1 MSLIPVYFL
10 LDVVLALIK
19 PGPRLNLY
27 QYESRDRLRWLLL
40 ILLSSLPSFASS
52 SENLSNFQ
60 PERAYEEKYYIESNL
75 EFTLLHELGHAV
87 IDIHKIPVLG
97 GQEKA
102 ADQFAVMLMIITNQ
116 GVDSALMDKLVAVSG
131 EWMLEWQEEIRGNLA
146 TFWDTHPLPIQRFYE
161 IACLVYGADPDSVE
175 TFRTDSWL
183 PIERAWLCSEE
194 YIKNREA
201 LAWMA
206 KKYSRVYFD
215 ANWGL
220 KDQVGQSPNQGK
232 IILQVMPPITVQ
244 DKKTYQFLSNSQ
256 RLNYI
261 VSEANRILMLDQD
274 IYVVFDPAC
283 FDPDAWWSSEQRSIF
298 ICYPLVEQ
306 FSRHSKHL
314 MELVDQLEGQ
324 PEFTLVLKIPED
336 IRLRMIKESLSPAKL
351 NQQIIRWFREQNN
364 IPEK

>member
-1 MSLIPVYFL
+1 MSWIPLNFF
-10 LDVVLALIK
+10 LDVVPALTK
-19 PGPRLNLY
+19 PDPRLNLDL
-27 QYESRDRLRWLLL
+27 YEWRDRLRCLLL

-52 SENLSNFQ
+52 SEVPSNFQ
-60 PERAYEEKYYIESNL
+60 PDRAYQEKYYIESNL
-75 EFTLLHELGHAV
+75 EFTLLHELGYAV

-102 ADQFAVMLMIITNQ
+102 ADQFAAMLMIVYNQ
-116 GVDSALMDKLVAVSG
+116 GVDDALMDKLVAVSG
-131 EWMLEWQEEIRGNLA
+131 EWMLEWQEEIGGNLA
-146 TFWDTHPLPIQRFYE
+146 TFWDTHPLPIQRFFE

-183 PIERAWLCSEE
+183 PIERAWLCSDE

-215 ANWGL
+215 DNWGL
-220 KDQVGQSPNQGK
+220 TDQAGQIPNQGK
-232 IILQVMPPITVQ
+232 IILKVMPPITSK

-261 VSEANRILMLDQD
+261 VSEANHVLKLDQD
-274 IYVVFDPAC
+274 IDVVFNPAC
-283 FDPDAWWSSEQRSIF
+283 FDPDAWWSGEQRSIF
-298 ICYPLVEQ
+298 VCYALVEQ

-336 IRLRMIKESLSPAKL
+336 IRLRMIKDSLSPAEL
-351 NQQIIRWFREQNN
+351 NQKFIRWFREQNN